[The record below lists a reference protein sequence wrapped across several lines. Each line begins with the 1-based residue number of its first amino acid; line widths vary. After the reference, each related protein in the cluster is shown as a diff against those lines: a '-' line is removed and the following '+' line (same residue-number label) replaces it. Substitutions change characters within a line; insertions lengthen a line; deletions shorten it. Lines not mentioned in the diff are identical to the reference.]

1 MNVADIQMQIEE
13 ALKCHFSPA
22 PNVLI
27 EEIGSLKGAAVA
39 PEEEE
44 HAKSY
49 GGEKRRA
56 EFLAGRKLIRRV
68 FPDCPPI
75 IPREDRSPTLP
86 EGVFGSLSHSGNL
99 VAFCYSCEMVVGL
112 DIQLARSTEPGL
124 PEKIISSEAER
135 TIPIIELFSA
145 KEAAFKALSKWH
157 QFIFYPKRIELS
169 IESTGV
175 FQVTKVNGDSPARPT
190 RVVVLTVNG
199 VAVSVAGTPP

>member
-1 MNVADIQMQIEE
+1 MASEMNF
-13 ALKCHFSPA
+13 K
-22 PNVLI
+22 
-27 EEIGSLKGAAVA
+27 K
-39 PEEEE
+39 
-44 HAKSY
+44 
-49 GGEKRRA
+49 
-56 EFLAGRKLIRRV
+56 
-68 FPDCPPI
+68 
-75 IPREDRSPTLP
+75 
-86 EGVFGSLSHSGNL
+86 
-99 VAFCYSCEMVVGL
+99 
-112 DIQLARSTEPGL
+112 L

-199 VAVSVAGTPP
+199 LAVSVAGVPP